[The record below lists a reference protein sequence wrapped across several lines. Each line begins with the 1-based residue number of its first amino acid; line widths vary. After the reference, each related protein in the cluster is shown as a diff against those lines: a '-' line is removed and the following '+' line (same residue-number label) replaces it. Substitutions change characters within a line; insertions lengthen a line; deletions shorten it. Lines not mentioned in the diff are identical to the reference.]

1 MPLRI
6 FLSLFILVHLW
17 LNILMAIHLLNC
29 FTCNARWPSN
39 LKTGM
44 VCLLMETDQGLTLVD
59 TGLGLEE
66 YIKPTRMT
74 RLFRSITIMPFSPAE
89 AAFNQA
95 KKLGYDPN
103 DVKHII
109 LTHMHFDH
117 CGGLPDFPHAK
128 IHVHKRE
135 YEAFTDVNSR
145 HWSRAA
151 YIPRNIAHRPKVAIY
166 EKIDS
171 KWYDFESIRLPFS
184 PEMYLIP
191 LFGHS
196 PGLCGLAVKTGA
208 GWLFHVADAG
218 VDIQNNI
225 APDWIIRLMLGP
237 HWPRLRQFALTHPE
251 VTLTASHMYPEFF
264 LHHKLIR

>member
-66 YIKPTRMT
+66 YIKPTWMT

-95 KKLGYDPN
+95 KKLGYNPN

-117 CGGLPDFPHAK
+117 CSGLPDFPHARV
-128 IHVHKRE
+128 HVHKRE
-135 YEAFTDVNSR
+135 YEAFTDNKIL
-145 HWSRAA
+145 HWDEYA
-151 YIPRNIAHRPKVAIY
+151 YIPRYIAHQPKFVLY
-166 EKIDS
+166 ENITD
-171 KWYDFESIRLPFS
+171 KWYDFDAIRLPFE
-184 PEMYLIP
+184 PEMYFIP

-196 PGLCGLAVKTGA
+196 RGHCGLAIKTST
-208 GWLFHVADAG
+208 GWFFHAADAG
-218 VDIQNNI
+218 AVYNNETPEWLI
-225 APDWIIRLMLGP
+225 KFVLGP
-237 HWPRLRQFALTHPE
+237 HDPLLRAFMHAHPE
-251 VTLTASHMYPEFF
+251 VLISNSHMVPEFF
-264 LHHKLIR
+264 TQHSTIA